1 VTMPAEP
8 TDPRI
13 GPPDNRYV
21 TLPSTMK
28 QHTQRAIWN
37 GVPEELGVPFTL
49 SRQTRANDRC
59 THALVLCSAYSQRD

>member
-1 VTMPAEP
+1 
-8 TDPRI
+8 
-13 GPPDNRYV
+13 
-21 TLPSTMK
+21 MK

-37 GVPEELGVPFTL
+37 GVPEELRVPFTL